1 MRERISQLITA
12 FRQTRE
18 VDDRLIPYMLIGA
31 AVTLA
36 VFIGLGFLLS
46 GGLIV
51 WSVLGVFSAVM
62 TAFSVFGRRAQKA
75 QYAMIED
82 QPGAAAA
89 VANAM
94 RGQWFVTPAVA
105 VTRKQEFVHRLVGRP
120 GIVLLGEGGS
130 SRVKQLLGQERKRH
144 ERAAGA
150 SVPIHTVVVGNGKD
164 QVPLGK
170 LQVHVQKLPREL
182 KKNEVPKLDRRLTAL
197 NKANIPM
204 PRGYMPR
211 PGKKAR

>member
-1 MRERISQLITA
+1 MRERISQMTQA
-12 FRQTRE
+12 FHQTRE
-18 VDDRLIPYMLIGA
+18 YDPRLVPIMLIA
-31 AVTLA
+31 AGVTLA
-36 VFIGLGFLLS
+36 VFVGFGFLL
-46 GGLIV
+46 GGGVII
-51 WSVLGVFSAVM
+51 WSVLGVF
-62 TAFSVFGRRAQKA
+62 TALMVALSVFGRRAQKA
-75 QYAMIED
+75 QYARIED

-130 SRVKQLLGQERKRH
+130 SRVKQLLAQERKRH
-144 ERAAGA
+144 ARAAG
-150 SVPIHTVVVGNGKD
+150 SDVPVHTVVVGNGEK

-170 LQVHVQKLPREL
+170 LQMHVQKLPREL
-182 KKNEVPKLDRRLTAL
+182 KKKQVPKLDRRLTAL